1 LPNFNEGLK
10 RRKVS
15 TMKLIRITITNLS
28 PGMLQNPAT
37 PELLEA
43 LRTKTPIQ
51 KKTDW
56 TVQEEAGTKLYRSE
70 NGRMGVPMQNIMSA
84 IVLAG
89 QHVKSGKKFISTA
102 KSTTVFDFLEFV
114 EDFCVFSD
122 CDEKGNVPWTPFPV
136 KGTMHQGA
144 NETAVC
150 IVRPR
155 IPHWKLAFT
164 VKFDDK
170 RGVSQDSVEKLVEIA
185 GRKIGLCDWR
195 PAKKGRFGRFV
206 ISKVESLFI
215 SSEEYPIERVEYT
228 KETAPAE
235 LLVLLE
241 VAVD

>member
-1 LPNFNEGLK
+1 
-10 RRKVS
+10 
-15 TMKLIRITITNLS
+15 MKLIRFTIGNLS

-56 TVQEEAGTKLYRSE
+56 TVQEEASTKLYRSE
-70 NGRMGVPMQNIMSA
+70 KGLMGVPMQNIMSA

-114 EDFCVFSD
+114 EDFCVFSGCLEANSSD
-122 CDEKGNVPWTPFPV
+122 IPWTPFPV

-144 NETAVC
+144 SETAVC

-170 RGVSQDSVEKLVEIA
+170 RGVSEDSVEKLVEIA

-206 ISKVESLFI
+206 ISKVVTMNAT
-215 SSEEYPIERVEYT
+215 SEEYPIERVEYT
-228 KETAPAE
+228 RETAPAE
-235 LLVLLE
+235 LLELLE
-241 VAVD
+241 TAVD

>member
-1 LPNFNEGLK
+1 
-10 RRKVS
+10 
-15 TMKLIRITITNLS
+15 MKLIRFTITNLS
-28 PGMLQNPAT
+28 PCMLQNPAT

-56 TVQEEAGTKLYRSE
+56 TVGEEAVTKLYRSE
-70 NGRMGVPMQNIMSA
+70 NGRMGVPTQNIMSA

-89 QHVKSGKKFISTA
+89 QHVKSGKKNVSNA

-114 EDFCVFSD
+114 EDFCVFAD
-122 CDEKGNVPWTPFPV
+122 LDANGNVLWSPFPV

-144 NETAVC
+144 SETAVC

-155 IPHWKLAFT
+155 IPHWKLTFA

-170 RGVSQDSVEKLVEIA
+170 RGISQDTVETLVEVA

-215 SSEEYPIERVEYT
+215 SSEEDPIERVEYT
-228 KETAPAE
+228 TGNAPAE
-235 LLVLLE
+235 LLALLE

>member
-1 LPNFNEGLK
+1 
-10 RRKVS
+10 
-15 TMKLIRITITNLS
+15 MKLIRFTITNLS

-56 TVQEEAGTKLYRSE
+56 TVGEEAGTKLYRSE

-89 QHVKSGKKFISTA
+89 QHVKSGKKAISTA

-114 EDFCVFSD
+114 EDFCVFDGCVDPSGGAFPD
-122 CDEKGNVPWTPFPV
+122 PKFNIPWTPFPV

-144 NETAVC
+144 SETAVC

-206 ISKVESLFI
+206 ISKVGVMTV
-215 SSEEYPIERVEYT
+215 SSEEYPIERAEYT

-235 LLVLLE
+235 LLALLE
-241 VAVD
+241 IAVD